1 MARSDAVSLS
11 GLVRRFCRR
20 DPRFLL
26 DAAAARLAR
35 GTCARASLALSVG
48 ANGGAASGSSE
59 GAFAS
64 SCLRCSWMGS
74 KASGACDHLT
84 DRAPRAI

>member
-35 GTCARASLALSVG
+35 ASLALSV
-48 ANGGAASGSSE
+48 GGAASGSSE

>member
-35 GTCARASLALSVG
+35 GTLTCARASLALSV
-48 ANGGAASGSSE
+48 GGAASGSSE

>member
-1 MARSDAVSLS
+1 MARLDAVSLS

-26 DAAAARLAR
+26 DAAAARLTR
-35 GTCARASLALSVG
+35 GTCARASLALSV
-48 ANGGAASGSSE
+48 GGAASGSSE